1 MHGHFHRAVLECKI
15 MAKPIKIKNKN
26 GSTSYRI
33 FISNM
38 ITGKRESKTFS
49 TRALANQWADKRLK
63 ELEHEQL
70 YGKQDDY
77 LIKDIIQQY
86 QKQFSD
92 NYGRSKNYDIARL
105 LHDDISQLYIS
116 QLNAKAII
124 AHCLERSKEVKPQ
137 TVKND
142 VIWLRTIMKTMS
154 AVLDFEAPVLAFEQ
168 ASEVLYKEKLIGSSK
183 ERTRRPTRSELW
195 RLSRFFYRGR
205 AKIPMLHIMWFAIY
219 SARRLSEI
227 TRLEWADNN
236 PDRLTGLVRDAKHPR
251 NKKGNHKRFKYT
263 RSGWKIV
270 CKQKPN
276 KVYIFPYNERSISA
290 NFTRACKILGIDDL
304 HFHDL
309 RHEAASRLFEAGYPI
324 EQVQLFTL
332 HESWKTLARYTH
344 LKPEEISLK

>member
-1 MHGHFHRAVLECKI
+1 MGIIVH
-15 MAKPIKIKNKN
+15 
-26 GSTSYRI
+26 
-33 FISNM
+33 
-38 ITGKRESKTFS
+38 RESKTFPKQKIAKDWGLRREIELQEKTVYKQKDS
-49 TRALANQWADKRLK
+49 IQIGELIRQYLQEYQPEGKTKSSDLNRLMNSDIGKMNVHALTSGN
-63 ELEHEQL
+63 
-70 YGKQDDY
+70 
-77 LIKDIIQQY
+77 LI
-86 QKQFSD
+86 S
-92 NYGRSKNYDIARL
+92 
-105 LHDDISQLYIS
+105 YIKVRNKTA
-116 QLNAKAII
+116 L
-124 AHCLERSKEVKPQ
+124 PQ
-137 TVKND
+137 TANND
-142 VIWLRTIMKTMS
+142 LVWLKTTLKTMRAALGLDYDLS
-154 AVLDFEAPVLAFEQ
+154 AFDDAR
-168 ASEVLYKEKLIGSSK
+168 EVLRREGLIAKSQ
-183 ERTRRPTRSELW
+183 ERDRRPTREELIK
-195 RLSRFFYRGR
+195 LSRYFYDFDSS
-205 AKIPMLHIMWFAIY
+205 IPMLHIMWFAIY